1 MKNAR
6 KMRGGADVAVMALL
20 LVAGAFFVGFMA
32 GHSSGYHRGQIDA
45 LSGHPAYT
53 LATQPDG
60 EVRWIERGK

>member
-6 KMRGGADVAVMALL
+6 KMRGDADVAVMTLI
-20 LVAGAFFVGFMA
+20 LVAGAFVIGLLA
-32 GHSSGYHRGQIDA
+32 GHRGGYRQGAIDA
-45 LSGHPAYT
+45 LSGH